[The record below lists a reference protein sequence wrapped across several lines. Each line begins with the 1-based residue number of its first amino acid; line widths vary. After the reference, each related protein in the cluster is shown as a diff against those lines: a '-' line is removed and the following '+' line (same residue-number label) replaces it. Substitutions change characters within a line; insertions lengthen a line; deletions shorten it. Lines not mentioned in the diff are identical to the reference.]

1 MEHEYSQ
8 AAKGL
13 FTAPYYVRYST
24 DISGVR
30 RYTGHPTRGVYA
42 SELHGACLITAARL
56 ISLAFAK
63 RRTAYQQAKAFAEGM
78 AEQYTDHELLE
89 GIYDSGV
96 DEAMAHVCKMIQDQE
111 VPFTQAARVVAK
123 RYQQTETVAGQM
135 IRRYQNTAK

>member
-30 RYTGHPTRGVYA
+30 RRTGHPTRGIYA
-42 SELHGACLITAARL
+42 SELNGACPIIAARL
-56 ISLAFAK
+56 NSLAFAK

-78 AEQYTDHELLE
+78 AEQYTDHDLLD

-96 DEAMAHVCKMIQDQE
+96 DEAMAHVCKMIRDQE

-123 RYQQTETVAGQM
+123 RYQQTETVAEQM
-135 IRRYQNTAK
+135 VRRYQNTAK